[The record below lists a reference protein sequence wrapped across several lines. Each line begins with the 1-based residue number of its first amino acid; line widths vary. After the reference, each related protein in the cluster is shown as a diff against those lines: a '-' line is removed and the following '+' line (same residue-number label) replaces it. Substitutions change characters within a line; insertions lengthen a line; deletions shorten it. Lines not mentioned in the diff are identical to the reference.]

1 MASFEVVLG
10 TDLLLA
16 PLAALLVCADLVLV
30 GSTVWLLLFLIPS
43 Y

>member
-16 PLAALLVCADLVLV
+16 PMAALLVCADLGL
-30 GSTVWLLLFLIPS
+30 GSPVWLLLFLVPF

>member
-30 GSTVWLLLFLIPS
+30 GSPVWLLLTLWTPM
-43 Y
+43 